1 MTIRSLH
8 ALLPAR
14 NRLAPRLFSI
24 ALPCVAAPTVP
35 PAASAADE
43 IVIGASS
50 PLSGP
55 LAGFGSFQ
63 KWGYNRAVDEVN
75 KAGGI
80 AIGGKKVP
88 VRLVLRDDKTDPNT
102 TAANT

>member
-8 ALLPAR
+8 ELLPSR
-14 NRLAPRLFSI
+14 NRLAPCLFSI
-24 ALPCVAAPTVP
+24 ALAGVTAAVTPVF
-35 PAASAADE
+35 AADE
-43 IVIGASS
+43 IVIGASI

-80 AIGGKKVP
+80 AIGGKKMP
-88 VRLVLRDDKTDPNT
+88 VGPEVEAGCPPIDDW
-102 TAANT
+102 AAT